1 MIKYKLQCENFHQFE
16 SWFASSS
23 AFEKLKIE
31 KLLSCEVCGSSSIS
45 KSLMSPS
52 VNLTSEKNDIK
63 PLQKPATKEETLIQ
77 ELRKKVEKNCD
88 YVGDNFAEEARA
100 IHYGDSPKRS
110 IYGKT
115 SIQQAKSLYEDEI
128 PITPL
133 PWDDRKSN

>member
-1 MIKYKLQCENFHQFE
+1 
-16 SWFASSS
+16 
-23 AFEKLKIE
+23 
-31 KLLSCEVCGSSSIS
+31 
-45 KSLMSPS
+45 MSPS

-100 IHYGDSPKRS
+100 IHYGDSPQRS